1 MVRTSKIPFRI
12 KSTRA
17 LSSSKSPN
25 LIVIVLT
32 RLSGFNLTTVAAF
45 SDNVIETDGEMYYLG
60 MYGKK
65 LLTCLSL

>member
-17 LSSSKSPN
+17 LPSSKSPN

-45 SDNVIETDGEMYYLG
+45 FR
-60 MYGKK
+60 
-65 LLTCLSL
+65 